1 MGLSSILIIPL
12 HGLQPKHS
20 AWGAGGGGVIEGCLC
35 WVFLA
40 VWAFSSFSEQALHSS
55 CGARA
60 SPCGI
65 SSGSKGVWVSVVAAR
80 RLSSCNSGA
89 QLLCSMWNL
98 PRPGIEPV
106 SPASAGRFFTPET
119 PGKPRE
125 GCLMSRNRPHCA
137 PVDWKLTH
145 WCA

>member
-60 SPCGI
+60 SRWEAQPQAPRVCGFQLLQRVGLVVAIQELSYSAACGI
-65 SSGSKGVWVSVVAAR
+65 FPDQGS
-80 RLSSCNSGA
+80 N
-89 QLLCSMWNL
+89 LCL
-98 PRPGIEPV
+98 PHWQADSLPLRHVG
-106 SPASAGRFFTPET
+106 S
-119 PGKPRE
+119 PGK
-125 GCLMSRNRPHCA
+125 
-137 PVDWKLTH
+137 VV
-145 WCA
+145 